1 MFNLVHSSV
10 VFSNLLRAMQ
20 NSFLGL
26 EFACREQENQTL
38 PSKPHG
44 IARRPFQDICHFSFV
59 LVILLTGDHFFFS
72 GVTYNHLLL
81 TFMIM
86 SSGANIFT

>member
-59 LVILLTGDHFFFS
+59 LVILLTGDHFFFFWC
-72 GVTYNHLLL
+72 YLQPPIADLHD
-81 TFMIM
+81 
-86 SSGANIFT
+86 NIIWC